1 MSHEYYYETVM
12 REQEYLQTKLEDYR
26 LQKQKLEWEL
36 ASVNDALDKIQNLIT
51 KIEKELGDV
60 SHG

>member
-12 REQEYLQTKLEDYR
+12 REQEYLETKLEDYR

-60 SHG
+60 SHS